1 MTNRTCW
8 RGGEGC
14 GRRGRKP
21 WIAAGKKI
29 AGRENVTEPIIAGAG
44 KVIPGSLNPPGA
56 WVAAQIDTHWPDIA
70 PECMLTFIP

>member
-14 GRRGRKP
+14 GRRGKKT
-21 WIAAGKKI
+21 WAAAGKNI

-44 KVIPGSLNPPGA
+44 TLTPGSLGPFGA
-56 WVAAQIDTHWPDIA
+56 
-70 PECMLTFIP
+70 